1 MKALR
6 CKDPEIYPGF
16 TSWQRKRLPKVGFA
30 GERRITT
37 TAQKCSR
44 ALRCPDPPACPELP
58 PSLRWGHIYWQ
69 TTSSMASKQL
79 VAGGHGRRLQESRA
93 DLAVSWGVALIWRQK
108 IPPEIQPLSGAWAR
122 EPVCCAAVKQ
132 SSLQAA
138 PCSLAERSSLQNNST
153 GSLLTKSLND
163 GAGFLMV
170 PCTAVS
176 P

>member
-1 MKALR
+1 
-6 CKDPEIYPGF
+6 
-16 TSWQRKRLPKVGFA
+16 
-30 GERRITT
+30 
-37 TAQKCSR
+37 
-44 ALRCPDPPACPELP
+44 
-58 PSLRWGHIYWQ
+58 
-69 TTSSMASKQL
+69 MASKQL
-79 VAGGHGRRLQESRA
+79 VAGGHGGRLQESRA
-93 DLAVSWGVALIWRQK
+93 DLAVSWRVALIWRQK
-108 IPPEIQPLSGAWAR
+108 IPPEIQPFSGAWAR

-132 SSLQAA
+132 SSLRAA